1 MWNINFWM
9 IFIKYLTESLEGVD
23 LRKYS
28 FVIPT
33 YQNRKLVI
41 NTLRALDYIET
52 TETISYEVIIVDDG
66 SLDDTFQ
73 SVISEHKKYPF
84 IYTYLPRFENSS
96 RARARNYGL
105 KNVTGDIVV
114 FIDGDIIVRPDYL
127 LKLDRFFEQ
136 SSDMA
141 VVGMRLLLNQP
152 IDEQIVNDKSIFD
165 KNILSSFSTGVD
177 FRYQIFE
184 NISYNAGSMK
194 VPFLFALTCNLAV
207 PKKWIDLTDGYD
219 EELKKWGIEDIEF
232 VYRMCQKGMK
242 IAINTKGAVIH
253 QFHGSKEEDTV
264 EKGKI
269 EEVDYNT
276 SVLIKKYPG
285 FLGLSDQEIYELFRS
300 IAHNYTKLEIDNTT
314 KSIEISYND
323 IKKYED
329 IIMEIR
335 KYADDE
341 AIKLSVLDYVENS
354 ELDIFIQLMTNV
366 KAKILYFP
374 KTIDFFR

>member
-1 MWNINFWM
+1 
-9 IFIKYLTESLEGVD
+9 LRG

-33 YQNRKLVI
+33 YQNRTLVI
-41 NTLRALDYIET
+41 NSLRALDYIET
-52 TETISYEVIIVDDG
+52 TDAISYEVIVTDDG

-73 SVISEHKKYPF
+73 SVISEHKNYPL
-84 IYTYLPRFENSS
+84 IYTYLPRNENSS

-141 VVGMRLLLNQP
+141 VVGMRLLLNEP
-152 IDEQIVNDKSIFD
+152 IDEQIVINKSIFD
-165 KNILSSFSTGVD
+165 KNTLSSFPTGVD

-184 NISYNAGSMK
+184 NLSYNAGSMM

-207 PKKWIDLTDGYD
+207 PKKWIDLTDGFD

-242 IAINTKGAVIH
+242 VAINTKGTVIH

-264 EKGKI
+264 EADKI
-269 EEVDYNT
+269 QEVDYNA
-276 SVLIKKYPG
+276 SVFIKKHPG
-285 FLGLSDQEIYELFRS
+285 FLGLSDQEIYDLFRS
-300 IAHNYTKLEIDNTT
+300 IAHNYKKLERDNTT
-314 KSIEISYND
+314 KSVQICYDD

-329 IIMEIR
+329 IKMEIR
-335 KYADDE
+335 KYAEDA
-341 AIKLSVLDYVENS
+341 AIKLSVFDYVEDS
-354 ELDIFIQLMTNV
+354 DLDIFIQLMTNV

-374 KTIDFFR
+374 KTIDFLNS

>member
-1 MWNINFWM
+1 
-9 IFIKYLTESLEGVD
+9 

-52 TETISYEVIIVDDG
+52 NEAISYEVIITDDG

-73 SVISEHKKYPF
+73 SVISEHKKYPL
-84 IYTYLPRFENSS
+84 IYTYLPRNGNSS

-114 FIDGDIIVRPDYL
+114 FIDGDIIVRPDFL
-127 LKLDRFFEQ
+127 LNLDRFFQQ
-136 SSDMA
+136 SSDVA

-152 IDEQIVNDKSIFD
+152 IDEQIVMNKSIFD
-165 KNILSSFSTGVD
+165 KNILSSFPTGVD
-177 FRYQIFE
+177 FRHQIFE
-184 NISYNAGSMK
+184 NLSYNAGSMR

-207 PKKWIDLTDGYD
+207 PKQWIDLTDGFD
-219 EELKKWGIEDIEF
+219 EELKKWGIEDVEF
-232 VYRMCQKGMK
+232 VYRMWQKGMK
-242 IAINTKGAVIH
+242 IAINTKGTVIH

-264 EKGKI
+264 AKGKI
-269 EEVDYNT
+269 KEVDYNT
-276 SVLIKKYPG
+276 SVFIKKYPG

-300 IAHNYTKLEIDNTT
+300 IVNNYKKLETDNTT
-314 KSIEISYND
+314 KSIEICYDD

-329 IIMEIR
+329 IKIEIR

-341 AIKLSVLDYVENS
+341 AIKLSVFDYVENS
-354 ELDIFIQLMTNV
+354 DLDIFIQLMANV

-374 KTIDFFR
+374 KTIDFYR

>member
-1 MWNINFWM
+1 MK
-9 IFIKYLTESLEGVD
+9 FIGCLIESLEGEA

-33 YQNRKLVI
+33 YQNRRLVI

-52 TETISYEVIIVDDG
+52 TEAISYEVIIVDDG
-66 SLDDTFQ
+66 SLDDTFRA
-73 SVISEHKKYPF
+73 VISEPKKYPF
-84 IYTYLPRFENSS
+84 IYTYLPRNENSS

-114 FIDGDIIVRPDYL
+114 FIDGDILVRPDYL
-127 LKLDRFFEQ
+127 IKLDRFFEQ

-152 IDEQIVNDKSIFD
+152 IDEQIVLNKSIFD
-165 KNILSSFSTGVD
+165 KKLLRSYQTGVD
-177 FRYQIFE
+177 FRHQIFE
-184 NISYNAGSMK
+184 NLSYNADSMK

-207 PKKWIDLTDGYD
+207 PKKWIDLTDGFD

-242 IAINTKGAVIH
+242 IAINTKGTVIH

-264 EKGKI
+264 EKSKI

-276 SVLIKKYPG
+276 SVFIKKYPG
-285 FLGLSDQEIYELFRS
+285 FFGLSDQEIYELFHS
-300 IAHNYTKLEIDNTT
+300 IAHNYKKLEVDHTLS
-314 KSIEISYND
+314 SIEICYD
-323 IKKYED
+323 DVKKKEEIKS
-329 IIMEIR
+329 EIS
-335 KYADDE
+335 KYARDE
-341 AIKLSVLDYVENS
+341 AIKLTVFDYIEDS
-354 ELDIFIQLMTNV
+354 DLDIFIQLMTNV

-374 KTIDFFR
+374 KTIDFYG

>member
-1 MWNINFWM
+1 MNCLI
-9 IFIKYLTESLEGVD
+9 ESLEGED

-28 FVIPT
+28 FVIPV

-41 NTLRALDYIET
+41 NTLKALDYLET
-52 TETISYEVIIVDDG
+52 TEAISYEVIIVDDG

-73 SVISEHKKYPF
+73 SVIFVPKKYPF
-84 IYTYLPRFENSS
+84 IYTYLPRTENSS

-136 SSDMA
+136 STDMA
-141 VVGMRLLLNQP
+141 VVGMRLLLNQS
-152 IDEQIVNDKSIFD
+152 IDEQIVRNKSIFD
-165 KNILSSFSTGVD
+165 KNILSSFYTGVD
-177 FRYQIFE
+177 FRHQIFE
-184 NISYNAGSMK
+184 NLSYNAGSMN

-207 PKKWIDLTDGYD
+207 PKKWIDLTDGFD

-232 VYRMCQKGMK
+232 VYRLCQKGMK
-242 IAINTKGAVIH
+242 IALNTKGTVIH
-253 QFHGSKEEDTV
+253 QFHGSKEEETV
-264 EKGKI
+264 AKGKI
-269 EEVDYNT
+269 KEVDYNT

-300 IAHNYTKLEIDNTT
+300 IAHNYKQLEMDHTT
-314 KSIEISYND
+314 RSIEICYDD
-323 IKKYED
+323 INKYEAVKT
-329 IIMEIR
+329 EIR
-335 KYADDE
+335 NYAEDE
-341 AIKLSVLDYVENS
+341 AVRLSVFDYVEDS
-354 ELDIFIQLMTNV
+354 DLDIFIQLMTNV

>member
-1 MWNINFWM
+1 M
-9 IFIKYLTESLEGVD
+9 
-23 LRKYS
+23 RKYS

-41 NTLRALDYIET
+41 NTLRALDYLET
-52 TETISYEVIIVDDG
+52 TETIAYEVIIVDDG

-73 SVISEHKKYPF
+73 SIISEHKKYPF
-84 IYTYLPRFENSS
+84 IYTYLPRNEISS

-114 FIDGDIIVRPDYL
+114 FIDGDILVRPDFL

-141 VVGMRLLLNQP
+141 VVGMRLLLHQP
-152 IDEQIVNDKSIFD
+152 VEEQMVINKSIFD
-165 KNILSSFSTGVD
+165 KNLLGSYQTGVD
-177 FRYQIFE
+177 FRQQIFE
-184 NISYNAGSMK
+184 NLSYNAGSMK

-207 PKKWIDLTDGYD
+207 PKKWIDLTDGFD

-232 VYRMCQKGMK
+232 VYRMYQKGMK
-242 IAINTKGAVIH
+242 IAINTKGTVIH
-253 QFHGSKEEDTV
+253 QFHGAKEEDTV
-264 EKGKI
+264 EKGKLK
-269 EEVDYNT
+269 EVDYNT
-276 SVLIKKYPG
+276 SIFIKKYPG

-300 IAHNYTKLEIDNTT
+300 IAHNYKKLELDHTT
-314 KSIEISYND
+314 KSIELCYDDS
-323 IKKYED
+323 KKYED
-329 IIMEIR
+329 IKVEIR

-341 AIKLSVLDYVENS
+341 TVRLSVFDYVEDS
-354 ELDIFIQLMTNV
+354 DLDIFIQLMTSA
-366 KAKILYFP
+366 KAKIRYFP